1 MSPAE
6 DDPQRILIVDDE
18 PAVREALQRSLA
30 FEGYGT
36 EVAVDGLDAL
46 ARAESYAPDLIVL
59 DIQMPRMDGLTA
71 ARRLRSAG
79 TTTPILM
86 LTARDTVGDRVTGL
100 DAGADDYLVKPF
112 ELDELFARIR
122 ALLRRS
128 SYAVAAGGGVPDDNE
143 LAFADL
149 RMNLATREVTRGTR
163 RVELTRTEFTLLEMF
178 LAHPRQVLT
187 REQILKAVWGFD
199 FEPSS
204 NSLDVYVMYL
214 RRKAEAGGEPRLVHT
229 VRGSATRSAPAAVT
243 DDRHPAPA
251 PRPAAALPARA
262 AGGDGGG
269 GRGGGGRGGL
279 LVRDEGAAGEPDGR
293 LAAQCL
299 GQRGLHAEAV
309 HRLHPP
315 RPGDRPADRGDVH
328 RAARHR
334 VREHLHLR
342 RGLADR
348 RDGRRH
354 RRGRRCAGQRPAH
367 RQHEERQ
374 EDARVHVRVRAPQRG
389 ARPGPG
395 KPGGLRRPSD
405 ERDRRPAL
413 HPRLGAP
420 GRHAASAPW
429 ARARPDSGWPVPGC
443 AP

>member
-30 FEGYGT
+30 FEGYST

-46 ARAESYAPDLIVL
+46 ARAESYGPDLIVL

-71 ARRLRSAG
+71 ARRLRATG

-128 SYAVAAGGGVPDDNE
+128 SYAAAAGGVPDDNV

-214 RRKAEAGGEPRLVHT
+214 RRKTEAGGEPRLVHT
-229 VRGSATRSAPAAVT
+229 VRGVGYALRSG
-243 DDRHPAPA
+243 
-251 PRPAAALPARA
+251 
-262 AGGDGGG
+262 GGDG
-269 GRGGGGRGGL
+269 
-279 LVRDEGAAGEPDGR
+279 
-293 LAAQCL
+293 
-299 GQRGLHAEAV
+299 
-309 HRLHPP
+309 
-315 RPGDRPADRGDVH
+315 
-328 RAARHR
+328 
-334 VREHLHLR
+334 
-342 RGLADR
+342 
-348 RDGRRH
+348 
-354 RRGRRCAGQRPAH
+354 
-367 RQHEERQ
+367 
-374 EDARVHVRVRAPQRG
+374 
-389 ARPGPG
+389 
-395 KPGGLRRPSD
+395 
-405 ERDRRPAL
+405 
-413 HPRLGAP
+413 
-420 GRHAASAPW
+420 
-429 ARARPDSGWPVPGC
+429 
-443 AP
+443 

>member
-30 FEGYGT
+30 FEGYDT

-46 ARAESYAPDLIVL
+46 AKAESYAPDLIVL

-71 ARRLRSAG
+71 ARRIRSTGA
-79 TTTPILM
+79 TTPILM

-128 SYAVAAGGGVPDDNE
+128 SYATASGGPVPDDDV
-143 LAFADL
+143 LSFADL
-149 RMNLATREVTRGTR
+149 RMDLSTREVMRGTR

-214 RRKAEAGGEPRLVHT
+214 RRKTEAGGEPRLVHT
-229 VRGSATRSAPAAVT
+229 VRGVGY
-243 DDRHPAPA
+243 
-251 PRPAAALPARA
+251 ALR
-262 AGGDGGG
+262 AGGS
-269 GRGGGGRGGL
+269 
-279 LVRDEGAAGEPDGR
+279 EG
-293 LAAQCL
+293 
-299 GQRGLHAEAV
+299 
-309 HRLHPP
+309 
-315 RPGDRPADRGDVH
+315 
-328 RAARHR
+328 
-334 VREHLHLR
+334 
-342 RGLADR
+342 
-348 RDGRRH
+348 
-354 RRGRRCAGQRPAH
+354 
-367 RQHEERQ
+367 
-374 EDARVHVRVRAPQRG
+374 
-389 ARPGPG
+389 
-395 KPGGLRRPSD
+395 
-405 ERDRRPAL
+405 
-413 HPRLGAP
+413 
-420 GRHAASAPW
+420 
-429 ARARPDSGWPVPGC
+429 
-443 AP
+443 